1 MPAPTWD
8 DRLRVRR
15 RPAKNP
21 AMYQSWQEL
30 LFLHWDF
37 PIDEVQATLPPELKV
52 DSWDGRAWIGVVPF
66 WMRGIRPR
74 GCPAVPGISNFLE
87 LNLRTYVHDDRGTP
101 GVWFY
106 SLDANQRLAVWA
118 ARRFFH
124 LNYQYARMESCRDEQ
139 TGWTDYLS
147 LRQGAKP
154 ESECRFRYRP
164 AGTAAPAAPMSFEFF
179 LVERYVLFARSAQ
192 GVLYT
197 GTVVHEP
204 YQVSPVELP
213 QWSDALFP
221 LQGLTQPNRP
231 PVHAVMS
238 RGVDVEVFGLVK
250 HSR

>member
-8 DRLRVRR
+8 DRLRVQQ

-37 PIDEVQATLPPELKV
+37 PIEVVQATLPPELKV

-124 LNYQYARMESCRDEQ
+124 LNYQYARMESQRDEE
-139 TGWTDYLS
+139 TGWTEFRS
-147 LRQGAKP
+147 MRQGATP
-154 ESECRFRYRP
+154 ENECRFRYRA
-164 AGTAAPAAPMSFEFF
+164 AGTAAPAAPESFEFF
-179 LVERYVLFARSAQ
+179 LVERYVLFSRSPR
-192 GVLYT
+192 GVLFT
-197 GTVVHEP
+197 GTVAHEP

-221 LQGLTQPNRP
+221 LQGFTQPNRP

-238 RGVDVEVFGLVK
+238 RGVDVDVYGLIE
-250 HSR
+250 HSA